1 MSLGL
6 KKNDIPIKTR
16 VSLHPFE
23 ALILIFLFG
32 KVAKHRVCSVKNIG
46 NENVFQ
52 RRLSGALKLFF
63 ERIVSRSLLP

>member
-1 MSLGL
+1 MGLGL
-6 KKNDIPIKTR
+6 KKNDIPIKNKKTR
-16 VSLHPFE
+16 VSLYPLE

-52 RRLSGALKLFF
+52 RMLGGAYSFGTTMSF
-63 ERIVSRSLLP
+63 Y